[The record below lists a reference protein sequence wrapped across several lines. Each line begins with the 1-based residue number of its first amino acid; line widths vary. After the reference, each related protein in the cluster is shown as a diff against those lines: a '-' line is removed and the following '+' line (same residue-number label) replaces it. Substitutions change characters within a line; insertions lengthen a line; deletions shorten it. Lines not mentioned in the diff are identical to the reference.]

1 MRDPIDIY
9 ACSFDFKTKIK
20 IKFTYYIDIIMHTED
35 FTLYLQ
41 DVDVPSCP
49 GQETEED
56 KNDKGWPSLKEKPF
70 WPSLNFS
77 LNFKKIK
84 KKMNFMNN
92 SGMLVSNVCLV
103 ALVAQ
108 YIDGGHVKL

>member
-49 GQETEED
+49 GQETEEPA
-56 KNDKGWPSLKEKPF
+56 WPSLEKNQS
-70 WPSLNFS
+70 WPEQLHEQ
-77 LNFKKIK
+77 LHEQ
-84 KKMNFMNN
+84 
-92 SGMLVSNVCLV
+92 LRDVS
-103 ALVAQ
+103 Q
-108 YIDGGHVKL
+108 